1 MSGIDIGL
9 IIASYLMG
17 SFSSAIVVCKL
28 MGLPDPRSGGSG
40 NPGATNVLRIGGKK
54 AAIVTLLGDVL
65 KGLIPV
71 LVAVALQVEDL
82 VLALVAAGAF
92 LGHLFPVFF
101 GFKGG
106 KGVATAVGVLFG
118 ISWQVGLAALATWIV
133 MALISRYSS
142 LSAIVASTLSPIFMH
157 MLTGS
162 RELVAMN
169 ILLALV
175 LLWRHAGNIRR
186 LLAGTEGK
194 IGQKKDA

>member
-1 MSGIDIGL
+1 MSTIDISL
-9 IIASYLMG
+9 IIAAYLMG
-17 SFSSAIVVCKL
+17 SFSSAIVVCKIL
-28 MGLPDPRSGGSG
+28 GLPDPRSGGSG
-40 NPGATNVLRIGGKK
+40 NPGATNVLRLGGKK

-71 LVAVALQVEDL
+71 LVAVALQVDDL

-142 LSAIVASTLSPIFMH
+142 LSAIVASVLSPLYMH
-157 MLTGS
+157 LLTGS

-186 LLAGTEGK
+186 LLDGTESR
-194 IGQKKDA
+194 IGQK

>member
-17 SFSSAIVVCKL
+17 SFSSAIVVCKIL
-28 MGLPDPRSGGSG
+28 GLPDPRSGGSG
-40 NPGATNVLRIGGKK
+40 NPGATNVLRLGGKK
-54 AAIVTLLGDVL
+54 AAIITLLGDVL

-71 LVAVALQVEDL
+71 VVAVVLQVEDL

-106 KGVATAVGVLFG
+106 KGVATAVGVLLG
-118 ISWQVGLAALATWIV
+118 ISWQVGLAAIATWMV

-142 LSAIVASTLSPIFMH
+142 LSAIVASILSPVYMH
-157 MLTGS
+157 LFTGS
-162 RELVAMN
+162 PALVAMN
-169 ILLALV
+169 FILALI
-175 LLWRHAGNIRR
+175 LLWRHAGNIKR

-194 IGQKKDA
+194 IGQK

>member
-1 MSGIDIGL
+1 MSAIDITL
-9 IIASYLMG
+9 IIAAYLMG
-17 SFSSAIVVCKL
+17 SFSSAIVVCKIL
-28 MGLPDPRSGGSG
+28 GLPDPRSGGSG
-40 NPGATNVLRIGGKK
+40 NPGATNVLRLGGKK

-71 LVAVALQVEDL
+71 LVAVALQVDDL

-142 LSAIVASTLSPIFMH
+142 LSAIVASVLSPLYMH
-157 MLTGS
+157 LLTGS

-186 LLAGTEGK
+186 LLDGTESR
-194 IGQKKDA
+194 IGQK

>member
-1 MSGIDIGL
+1 MSAIDITL
-9 IIASYLMG
+9 IIAGYLMG
-17 SFSSAIVVCKL
+17 SFSSAIVVCKIL
-28 MGLPDPRSGGSG
+28 GLPDPRSGGSG
-40 NPGATNVLRIGGKK
+40 NPGATNVLRLGGKK
-54 AAIVTLLGDVL
+54 AAIITLLGDVL

-71 LVAVALQVEDL
+71 LVAVALQVDDL

-92 LGHLFPVFF
+92 LGHLFPIFF

-142 LSAIVASTLSPIFMH
+142 LSAIVASVLSPLYMH
-157 MLTGS
+157 LLTGS

-186 LLAGTEGK
+186 LLDGTESK
-194 IGQKKDA
+194 IGQKKSG